1 MKIKKKFPNK
11 KYLNFEEFSKNYIKT
26 LEDSTKKIDWTKLKK
41 ITDIIENTIKSGN
54 TIFVCGNG
62 GSASIAN
69 HFLCDFAKG
78 LNISDRIK
86 PRIFSLSTNIEIITA
101 LGNDISFEKIF
112 ANQLNVFV
120 KKKDVLINFSVSGN
134 SPNIIEVAKLAR
146 KKKIKVLS
154 FTGFAKS
161 KLEKYSDYLIC
172 FNVLNYGIAED
183 FFQILTHYI
192 SQFLKQKN
200 LTEKEISKLLF

>member
-26 LEDSTKKIDWTKLKK
+26 LENSAKNIDWNKLKK
-41 ITDIIENTIKSGN
+41 ISDIIESTIKSGN

-78 LNISDRIK
+78 LNISDSVK

-112 ANQLNVFV
+112 SNQLNVFV

-134 SPNIIEVAKLAR
+134 SPNIIEAAKLAR
-146 KKKIKVLS
+146 RKKIKVLS
-154 FTGFAKS
+154 FTGFTKS
-161 KLEKYSDYLIC
+161 KLEKYSDHLIC

>member
-1 MKIKKKFPNK
+1 MKIKKFPNK

-78 LNISDRIK
+78 LNVSDRIK

-101 LGNDISFEKIF
+101 IGNDISYEKVF

-120 KKKDVLINFSVSGN
+120 KKNDILVNFSVSGN

-146 KKKIKVLS
+146 KKNIKVLS
-154 FTGFAKS
+154 FTGFTKS